1 MAMMMERTAGATMD
15 GALADLRELARRLDA
30 ESCLIHLELVERTL
44 RGKLALTHGAM
55 VVAPAL
61 LAERALVPTAADVAL
76 AFERPAAT
84 MFLASYDTP
93 RVVGGRTLSRYQ
105 ANILHFVEHEAGDGI
120 VGAVAGSGKTTT
132 LEMAARAIRG
142 EALFLAFNASIAKEL
157 AGRLAG
163 TSMAAKTIH
172 SVGMGALTKAFGK
185 VKVDEYKYRDLA
197 DREAARILP
206 PGADRKS
213 AAPLA
218 RMLLK
223 LADFARL
230 TLTDPR
236 DAGAMWAMADRYNVE
251 VPGGTPEAERLAAA
265 VFEAVARVI
274 DAGTKLAT
282 GAAHA
287 IDFTDMIY
295 LPVAL
300 DLTPAQA
307 AWVFVDECQDL
318 NKAQLELVLKTRA
331 AGGRMLF
338 VGDDRQAIYG
348 FAGADSDSFWT
359 IHRRTGATLMALSVC
374 YRCPTAVLDLARQI
388 VPEIEAAP
396 GAPAGTVGYVAEDKL
411 HEQLRAGDLVLCR
424 LTAPLVSLC
433 LDLIGRKMAA
443 KVRGREIGA
452 QITAIV
458 RKVTEQHGY
467 TWETFGEQLGL
478 YAAAQSAKLANRPD
492 AENALQAMEDKVAA
506 VRACFES
513 FDATGADHLCA
524 LIDGLF
530 AGDNERGA
538 IILST
543 VHRAKGLEERRVYIL
558 KPEKLPLVWPKQTEE
573 EAAQETNLRYVAITR
588 AKEALYFVES
598 AK

>member
-1 MAMMMERTAGATMD
+1 MVMAMERTMAETLD
-15 GALADLRELARRLDA
+15 GALVDLRELARRLDA
-30 ESCLIHLELVERTL
+30 DGTLIHLELVERAL
-44 RGKLALTHGAM
+44 RGKLALTRGAAM
-55 VVAPAL
+55 VGPAL
-61 LAERALVPTAADVAL
+61 LAERALEPTAADVAL
-76 AFERPAAT
+76 AFERPAPV
-84 MFLASYDTP
+84 MFLADYATP
-93 RVVGGRTLSRYQ
+93 RVVDGRTLSRYQ
-105 ANILHFVEHEAGDGI
+105 ANILHFVEHGTGDGI

-132 LEMAARAIRG
+132 LTMAARAIRG
-142 EALFLAFNASIAKEL
+142 DALFLAFNASIAKEL
-157 AGRLAG
+157 AGRLSG
-163 TSMAAKTIH
+163 TSMTAKTIH
-172 SVGMGALTKAFGK
+172 SVGMGALTKAFGR
-185 VKVDEYKYRDLA
+185 VRVDEYKYRDLC

-213 AAPLA
+213 AAPLS

-223 LADFARL
+223 LCDFARL

-265 VFEAVARVI
+265 VFEAVARLI
-274 DAGTKLAT
+274 AAGRELAS
-282 GAAHA
+282 GPAHS

-318 NKAQLELVLKTRA
+318 NRAQLELVLRTRA

-374 YRCPTAVLDLARQI
+374 YRCPTAVLDLARQL

-396 GAPAGTVGYVAEDKL
+396 GAPAGTVGYVKEAEL
-411 HEQLRAGDLVLCR
+411 HKDLRAGDLVLCR

-433 LDLIGRKMAA
+433 LDLIGRKIPA
-443 KVRGREIGA
+443 KVRGREIGQ

-458 RKVTEQHGY
+458 RRVADMPGY
-467 TWETFGEQLGL
+467 SWEGFGELLAL
-478 YAAAQSAKLANRPD
+478 YAAGQSAKLANRAD
-492 AENALQAMEDKVAA
+492 AESALQAMEDRVAA
-506 VRACFES
+506 VRACYEGFE
-513 FDATGADHLCA
+513 ATGADHLCA

-538 IILST
+538 VILST

-558 KPEKLPLVWPKQTEE
+558 KPEKLPLSWPKQTDE
-573 EAAQETNLRYVAITR
+573 EAAQENNLRYVAITR